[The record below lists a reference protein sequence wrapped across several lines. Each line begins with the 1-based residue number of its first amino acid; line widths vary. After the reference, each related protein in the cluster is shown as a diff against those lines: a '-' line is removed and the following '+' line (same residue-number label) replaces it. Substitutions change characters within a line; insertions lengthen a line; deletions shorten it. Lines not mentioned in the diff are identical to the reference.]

1 MSDQL
6 VARISTYAG
15 QHNTETERQTSMP
28 RAGLELM
35 IAIPEQ
41 PEPKPWIARTPDRHS
56 KIITT
61 EYIVDLL
68 DNLTTADYNI

>member
-1 MSDQL
+1 MSVQP
-6 VARISTYAG
+6 VARISTYTG
-15 QHNTETERQTSMP
+15 QHNTETQRQTSIP
-28 RAGLELM
+28 RAGLELT
-35 IAIPEQ
+35 IAVPKQ

-68 DNLTTADYNI
+68 DNLTTTDYNI